1 MPAEAGA
8 GRSLSPLPGAFLD
21 RLRGREEVLVSSRG
35 RSGQGTVPM
44 WFALVP
50 PGYVYL
56 LTQPFSL
63 KAQRWLEDP
72 WVRLQVRGDRSQQ
85 EGLVTEVGWEEASRH
100 AELLVERFAMA
111 GAATSEALQ
120 WMLQDGSRRLVKVG
134 LPASP
139 DSQTR
144 DLVEGDNRG

>member
-1 MPAEAGA
+1 
-8 GRSLSPLPGAFLD
+8 
-21 RLRGREEVLVSSRG
+21 
-35 RSGQGTVPM
+35 M

-139 DSQTR
+139 DSQAVTSALPRR
-144 DLVEGDNRG
+144 DEDHPDWAESGQVGGVVAGRRGHLH